1 MKGDNSVKKRTIITS
16 SVMTL
21 ATLLATGAPLVSAQT
36 NSQDDYEQA
45 SKAASSIR
53 DIKNDEVVAS
63 VAEAQKIKDTGD
75 SSVTIKKLDPLV
87 KHVYSGAEYEQAKKD
102 INEALTKV
110 AEKNKESLKAYNDAI
125 AHNAKEKK
133 RILEEEEEIKAKFPL
148 LAEKDGVRVY
158 GKFNEEAR
166 GSQDYYKDIHVFV
179 DDETSTM
186 FKDGVYVHED
196 SQFIPLEG
204 DKQTTVTSGQG
215 KWEATYNSMSSDDA
229 NPKGTKV
236 KITHVADTTDGRQV
250 DVIVSVPEFDFQG
263 ADITILKQINA
274 FRGKPGSKDGY
285 LLLTKWHD
293 PSWKGVLGVYSSYL
307 KGVDL
312 NFQFVD
318 KDNQPVESVMSF
330 VHTDIDYGQG
340 IGVFN
345 TNKII
350 DLVPSNTLKAQKY
363 EVNGRTYDLYSDM
376 GQNKGNIND
385 SEDVGIFNEES
396 SIPDGSFATVI
407 KGSSFSWRHN
417 AWRGKF
423 FNTKAEAEA
432 HSNSNAVV
440 GSERDADRLAYYKA
454 HPDGNAH
461 MYADIFGKGA
471 KVNLHL
477 PDNAKVPTL
486 EVTEQEGEIT
496 VETIGITPEKHTYNT
511 NDVLIDGKSVLK
523 GSEIRYGVTAD
534 YDAYKGLP
542 KPEKPFT
549 PAIIDDIPEDMVD
562 LTIYNKVV
570 AGNKDI
576 TDEMERHVYESIDEA
591 PDYIKEVAK
600 DKVSGKFVAWA
611 PKDADAYTTNY
622 ILTGTDVTAYIGAL
636 PKADIINTAIVNKG
650 MQIDFQG
657 LHDAKPVENKV
668 IVPKPEKSVKKA
680 GEDINEKSLLQGTV
694 FNYEFKWSLAEY
706 KDIALPDAKSINL
719 FAFID
724 DIQDDA
730 LDLTETPITIKDGDK
745 DISDKFEIIKTK
757 DGNFGQFA
765 EVLGENKVEGEGFAI
780 VAKDTSAFLQD
791 YVLKGKDLTVTVEAK
806 VAEDFDGTIEN
817 EGKQIDFNN
826 KGVTVTN
833 KVRNKTPE
841 FKPVKDV
848 KVGDNSV
855 DGSSIELDS
864 EFNYVL
870 SADIMKAETIGDL
883 KTLSLVDNYNEEYDE
898 LTNKYVVTA
907 KTDIK
912 LKDGSVIKAG
922 EDITKHATFKDESG
936 VLTVEFT
943 KEFVEKIA
951 DRQDAS
957 IDVSVGMKRI
967 KASEKVENTYELM
980 INGHKVLSNTVVT
993 KTPDKVVPKIPNNE
1007 LPSTGT
1013 EIGLTLVMMAA
1024 TIAGGYVFISKHKK
1038 VQGK

>member
-1 MKGDNSVKKRTIITS
+1 MKKRTIITS

-21 ATLLATGAPLVSAQT
+21 AALLATGAPLVGAQT
-36 NSQDDYEQA
+36 NSQDDYEKA
-45 SKAASSIR
+45 STVASSYHSV
-53 DIKNDEVVAS
+53 KNDDIVAS
-63 VAEAQKIKDTGD
+63 VADAQKIKDGGD
-75 SSVTIKKLDPLV
+75 QSVKINKLDPLV
-87 KHVYSGAEYEQAKKD
+87 KHVYSGVEYEKAKKEIAD
-102 INEALTKV
+102 ELAKV
-110 AEKNKESLKAYNDAI
+110 AEKNKAAIKEYQDAVN
-125 AHNAKEKK
+125 HNAAEKK
-133 RILEEEEEIKAKFPL
+133 RILDEEEEIKAKFPL

-179 DDETSTM
+179 DDESSTM

-196 SQFIPLEG
+196 SQFIPLVG
-204 DKQTTVTSGQG
+204 DKQTITTSGDG
-215 KWEATYNSMSSDDA
+215 KWKATYDNMSSDDT

-236 KITHVADTTDGRQV
+236 KITHIADTTDGRQV

-263 ADITILKQINA
+263 GDITLLKQVNEILGRKSA
-274 FRGKPGSKDGY
+274 TDGY
-285 LLLTKWHD
+285 LMLTKWND
-293 PSWKGVLGVYSSYL
+293 PSWKGVLGVYSAYL

-312 NFQFVD
+312 HFEFVD

-340 IGVFN
+340 IGVFD

-376 GQNKGNIND
+376 GTNKGNVDDGSDI
-385 SEDVGIFNEES
+385 GIFNEES

-417 AWRGKF
+417 SWRGHF
-423 FNTKAEAEA
+423 FKTQAEADA
-432 HSNSNAVV
+432 SKNSNAVE
-440 GSERDADRLAYYKA
+440 GKPYDDSRLEYAKG
-454 HPDGNAH
+454 HPDMTNH

-486 EVTEQEGEIT
+486 EVAEQEGEIT
-496 VETIGITPEKHTYNT
+496 VETIGVTPEKHAYNS
-511 NDVLIDGKSVLK
+511 NDLVIDGKSVLK

-549 PAIIDDIPEDMVD
+549 PAIIDDIPEDMVE

-570 AGNKDI
+570 AGGKDI
-576 TDEMERHVYESIDEA
+576 TDEMERHVYESVDEA

-600 DKVSGKFVAWA
+600 DKVTGKFVAWT
-611 PKDADAYTTNY
+611 PKDKDAYTTNY

-636 PKADIINTAIVNKG
+636 PKEDIINTAIVNKG
-650 MQIDFQG
+650 LQIDFQG
-657 LHDAKPVENKV
+657 LHEAKPVENKV

-680 GEDINEKSLLQGTV
+680 GEDINEKTLLHGTV

-706 KDIALPDAKSINL
+706 KDISLPDAKSINL

-745 DISDKFEIIKTK
+745 DISDKFEIVKTK
-757 DGNFGQFA
+757 DGQFGQFT
-765 EVLGENKVEGEGFAI
+765 EVLGDNKVAGEGFAI
-780 VAKDTSAFLQD
+780 VAKDTNAFLQD
-791 YVLKGKDLTVTVEAK
+791 YVLKGKDLTITVEAK
-806 VAEDFDGTIEN
+806 VDNNFDGTIEN

-848 KVGDNSV
+848 KVGDKSV
-855 DGSSIELDS
+855 DGSAIDLDS

-870 SADIMKAETIGDL
+870 TANIMKVETIGDL
-883 KTLSLVDNYNEEYDE
+883 MNVSLVDNYNEEFDS
-898 LTNKYVVTA
+898 LTNINKVTA

-922 EDITKHATFKDESG
+922 EDITKYATFKDDKG
-936 VLTVEFT
+936 VLTVELS
-943 KEFVEKIA
+943 KEFVEKVA
-951 DRQDAS
+951 DRQDVS
-957 IDVSVGMKRI
+957 IDVTIGMKRI
-967 KASEKVENTYELM
+967 KASEKVENTYDL
-980 INGHKVLSNTVVT
+980 IVNGHKVASNTVVT
-993 KTPDKVVPKIPNNE
+993 KTPNKA
-1007 LPSTGT
+1007 LPSTGS
-1013 EIGLTLVMMAA
+1013 EIGLTVITVVAA
-1024 TIAGGYVFISKHKK
+1024 VAGGYIYIGKRKQAHSK
-1038 VQGK
+1038 